1 MREAST
7 MREVTVAAVQMPCA
21 PETDANVARA
31 CDLVRLAADQGAN
44 IVLVQELFEMP
55 YPGKAEEPDI
65 FGYAKPIDG
74 HPVVARLRELA
85 AELGVVLPVSVFERA
100 NNAHYNSLV
109 MVDADGR
116 QLGVYRKSHIPDG
129 PGYSEKV
136 YFNPGDTGFMAFD
149 TRFGRLGAAVCWDQ
163 WFPESARAMA
173 LKGAEILFYPTAIG
187 NEPQDSSIDSRGAW
201 QRVMQGHAVANNMP
215 VVAANRV
222 GTEESSAW
230 TVTFFGRS
238 FITDNT
244 GAIVAEAGQRDAEV
258 ITASFDLD
266 GLARQRAAW
275 GLFRDRRPE
284 LYEPLLTLD
293 GATRPT

>member
-1 MREAST
+1 
-7 MREVTVAAVQMPCA
+7 MREVTVAAVQMPCEA
-21 PETDANVARA
+21 DTAANVERA
-31 CDLVRLAADQGAN
+31 SDLVRTAANCGAN

-55 YPGKAEEPDI
+55 YPGKAEEPGVFDH
-65 FGYAKPIDG
+65 AKPIDG
-74 HPVVARLRELA
+74 HPAVAQMRELA

-116 QLGVYRKSHIPDG
+116 ELGVYRKSHVPDG

-187 NEPQDSSIDSRGAW
+187 NEPQDPGIDSRGPW
-201 QRVMQGHAVANNMP
+201 QRVMQGHAAANNMP

-230 TVTFFGRS
+230 TVTFYGRS

-244 GAIVAEAGQRDAEV
+244 GAIVAQAGETDAEV
-258 ITASFDLD
+258 VTASFDLD
-266 GLARQRAAW
+266 DLARQRAAW

-284 LYEPLLTLD
+284 LYDPLLTLD
-293 GATRPT
+293 GSTRRS